1 MARTVKVIVTLTPGT
16 PRLHLWCDRCM
27 TSARFEVD
35 VYTLTDE
42 GPHRLATINR
52 CTRCDRES

>member
-1 MARTVKVIVTLTPGT
+1 MARVVSLTITAGT

-35 VYTLTDE
+35 FYTLTDD
-42 GPHRLATINR
+42 GPHRLGTVNR
-52 CTRCDRES
+52 CARCDPEG